1 MNRDAGQWRRTGI
14 VIGGGQTWNLVTNVT
29 QRPSD
34 PGIQRLKDPVDP
46 VTLFYNELE
55 SRNVDSSRKLTE
67 RVYTAIFEKN
77 MRNST
82 LNYLIPDWST
92 AVT

>member
-1 MNRDAGQWRRTGI
+1 MVQATRCNVARFYCALKSFSVRI
-14 VIGGGQTWNLVTNVT
+14 FVTNYWY
-29 QRPSD
+29 QR
-34 PGIQRLKDPVDP
+34 VD
-46 VTLFYNELE
+46 VSVHSHISTHM
-55 SRNVDSSRKLTE
+55 SSREL
-67 RVYTAIFEKN
+67 RVLLYTAIFEKN